1 MDKEDSVGSVIN
13 EDDSFDSAFDSFVK
27 GEVPKEEEEAGV
39 REESG
44 TSEGDEGSGKKGEE
58 GSGAG
63 AAESEEV
70 SDTTN
75 NTEGGDSNEGEQL
88 TQGSE
93 ASENTESKSDTK
105 TSEKGIEDDP
115 VAKRIQLLEDELAKL
130 KSANTSQASAKE
142 ETTPEEPVYSSDE
155 VESLKKYREEWGD
168 VAKGEALT
176 RRGEYKELTEY
187 IFNQVYEA
195 IAPLVRYVQERS
207 PRDQYRDLKSEIED
221 YDDVRDKAV
230 DWVKTQPA
238 FLQATYNE
246 VIEKGSVE
254 QVAELIRHFK
264 ETTNYGKTAPAQSA
278 AKPSVRSIEKKAEP
292 SVKRAASALR
302 VVQTKQS
309 GKTGSADPDDFD
321 SAFDEFAKLKQ

>member
-27 GEVPKEEEEAGV
+27 GHIPEEAQETADPGDSGDAG
-39 REESG
+39 ESKES
-44 TSEGDEGSGKKGEE
+44 SEAGEE
-58 GSGAG
+58 GSG
-63 AAESEEV
+63 EV
-70 SDTTN
+70 GDVEDNSGGNEDE
-75 NTEGGDSNEGEQL
+75 NTQGEQF

-130 KSANTSQASAKE
+130 KSANTSQESAKE

-155 VESLKKYREEWGD
+155 VESLKKYREEWED

>member
-1 MDKEDSVGSVIN
+1 MNG
-13 EDDSFDSAFDSFVK
+13 DDLNTGGAADGADPFDSAFDSFAK

-44 TSEGDEGSGKKGEE
+44 TSEGDEGSGKEGEE

-63 AAESEEV
+63 TAEPEKV
-70 SDTTN
+70 DDTTN
-75 NTEGGDSNEGEQL
+75 NTEGGDSDEGEQSAE
-88 TQGSE
+88 GSE
-93 ASENTESKSDTK
+93 AGEDAKNKPVAK
-105 TSEKGIEDDP
+105 AAEKGVEDDP
-115 VAKRIQLLEDELAKL
+115 VAKRIQSLEDELAKL
-130 KSANTSQASAKE
+130 KSTNTPQASVKE
-142 ETTPEEPVYSSDE
+142 ETEPEQPMYSSDE
-155 VESLKKYREEWGD
+155 VESLKKYREEWGE

-187 IFNQVYEA
+187 IFNQVFEA
-195 IAPLVRYVQERS
+195 ISPLIRYVQDRS

-264 ETTNYGKTAPAQSA
+264 ETTNYGKTAPSQAA
-278 AKPSVRSIEKKAEP
+278 AKPDVRKIEKKADP
-292 SVKRAASALR
+292 DVKRAANALKL
-302 VVQTKQS
+302 VQTKQS
-309 GKTGSADPDDFD
+309 TKTGSTDPNDFD
-321 SAFDEFAKLKQ
+321 SAFDEFAKLK